1 MFGPKWNPAGLHCYV
16 TGGSTGL
23 GLAVA
28 QLLTQHG
35 AHVSIVARD
44 QGKLDAALKK
54 LEEGRVDKAQIL
66 KAYSFSLSTY
76 DESAKALKAASEPH
90 KNRVPDALFLCAGA
104 ARPRFY
110 IESDAET
117 MQQGMV
123 EGYWVQAW
131 TALAGSKA
139 MVKQKVK
146 GKILF
151 VSSTL
156 GYMSF
161 IGYSTYSPA
170 KQALRG
176 LADTLRS
183 ELLLYSIGVHIFF
196 PPTMFTPGYETENKT
211 KPKITLK
218 IEEDD
223 GGITPEV
230 GAKAILKGIQNNQ
243 AHIAADLITNLFRS
257 STRGATPYNNPFL
270 DCIFGCVAWIATPIW
285 RQGVDKLVIKHQ
297 SEHEQYLQ
305 SKGFYDD

>member
-1 MFGPKWNPAGLHCYV
+1 
-16 TGGSTGL
+16 
-23 GLAVA
+23 
-28 QLLTQHG
+28 
-35 AHVSIVARD
+35 
-44 QGKLDAALKK
+44 
-54 LEEGRVDKAQIL
+54 
-66 KAYSFSLSTY
+66 
-76 DESAKALKAASEPH
+76 
-90 KNRVPDALFLCAGA
+90 
-104 ARPRFY
+104 
-110 IESDAET
+110 
-117 MQQGMV
+117 MV

-131 TALAGSKA
+131 TALAAAKA

-161 IGYSTYSPA
+161 IGYSSYSPA
-170 KQALRG
+170 KQALRA

-183 ELLLYSIGVHIFF
+183 ELILYSIDVHIFF

-230 GAKAILKGIQNNQ
+230 GAKVILKGIQNGQ
-243 AHIAADLITNLFRS
+243 AHIAGDMITNLFRS

-270 DCIFGCVAWIATPIW
+270 DCIYGTIAWIATPIW
-285 RQGVDKLVIKHQ
+285 RRGVDDLVFKHRK
-297 SEHEQYLQ
+297 EHEEYLQ